1 MPPPTIESSSPPP
14 PPPTWKTRIAANWSN
29 TLRVVRRHAYFLG
42 PGIVASVAY
51 ADPGNWAT
59 DLQAGSEFGYS
70 LLFIVLLTGAFAVF
84 IQILSCRVGVVTS
97 ADLARQCRMLIL
109 KEDRHG
115 NPTQRTLSHPKW
127 RRWGLLYPLYVI
139 AEGAIVAT
147 ELAELTGS
155 AIALNL
161 LFPALP
167 LWAGILIT
175 SVDVILILFLY
186 KPPPNGSFRLLEGLI
201 AILVFIVLACFI
213 VLLVRIKPDW
223 PEVFHGYLPSH
234 HVVQSGAL
242 YVSVG
247 ILGATVMPHA
257 IILGSHFASIDRLP
271 SIDAP
276 LPPPGHHQQHDV
288 PMRESGLP
296 EQSRWEIIG
305 ASFSRLLRPKPET
318 KAEVIRLSRVIR
330 SLISQRT
337 GTAHNDQ
344 DEQNDPDSVHEPH
357 RSSAAVGTRL
367 TPDDLPPRT
376 LESIRIHIQ
385 HASVDIGM
393 SLVSFAIV
401 INSAILIVAA
411 AAFYYT
417 QDNGGGSGQVVV
429 ASLYDAFY
437 LLKERL
443 GSLAAVLFA
452 VALLAAGQSASIT
465 VTLAGQL
472 VSEGF
477 INWKT
482 DPFLRRVV
490 TRLVAIVPSLT
501 VSLAVGKEGLDEM
514 LVASQV
520 ALSIALPFVL
530 LPLIIVT
537 GSKARMTAHEDNP
550 DAETERERE
559 VEGRRSCESVAAS
572 STRSS
577 VRRASVDGVERSNGD
592 QKRADADADGKVRSR
607 PAYTREPSTSLNLAV
622 MEMLPRQPSP
632 SLSQMEEEPS
642 GKKPITSS
650 LPPAH
655 TPTKTTTSTSA
666 HIDPHPP
673 LAAASSSLIRTTTSA
688 TITPRSEPS
697 PNNNLNNNSNS
708 NKVRSQCFASAWYVQ
723 VLAYAIFAVIVVA
736 DVYVLIT
743 TFMGES

>member
-1 MPPPTIESSSPPP
+1 MATSTPASEQQMESTPSLTFKQRICSHWRNTI
-14 PPPTWKTRIAANWSN
+14 
-29 TLRVVRRHAYFLG
+29 RVVRRHIYFLG

-59 DLQAGSEFGYS
+59 DLQAGSEFGYA
-70 LLFIVLLTGAFAVF
+70 LLFIVLLTGCFAVF
-84 IQILSCRVGVVTS
+84 IQILSCRVGVVTNT
-97 ADLARQCRMLIL
+97 DLARQCRMLIL
-109 KEDRHG
+109 KEDRLG
-115 NPTQRTLSHPKW
+115 NPTRHRISWPRL

-161 LFPALP
+161 LFPAIP

-186 KPPPNGSFRLLEGLI
+186 KPPPNGSFRLLEGMI
-201 AILVFIVLACFI
+201 AILVFVVLSCFI
-213 VLLVRIKPDW
+213 VLLVRIKPVW
-223 PEVFHGYLPSH
+223 QHVFRGYLPSH

-271 SIDAP
+271 SIGTK
-276 LPPPGHHQQHDV
+276 PGHYTSDHDDDSINQTPAV
-288 PMRESGLP
+288 AQDQTRWAVITSL
-296 EQSRWEIIG
+296 SRMFAPNPQI
-305 ASFSRLLRPKPET
+305 
-318 KAEVIRLSRVIR
+318 KAQVIRLSPVVR

-337 GTAHNDQ
+337 NPTPATVH
-344 DEQNDPDSVHEPH
+344 PDSESLS
-357 RSSAAVGTRL
+357 RSQRRNRF
-367 TPDDLPPRT
+367 TPDPLPPRT
-376 LESIRIHIQ
+376 LSNIRIHIK

-393 SLVSFAIV
+393 CLVSFAIV

-417 QDNGGGSGQVVV
+417 DTNNPAGSGQVIV

-437 LLKERL
+437 LLKDRL

-472 VSEGF
+472 VM
-477 INWKT
+477 
-482 DPFLRRVV
+482 
-490 TRLVAIVPSLT
+490 
-501 VSLAVGKEGLDEM
+501 GKDGLDEM

-537 GSKARMTAHEDNP
+537 GSKVRMTAVQLDTP
-550 DAETERERE
+550 QSGEREG
-559 VEGRRSCESVAAS
+559 EGEASVAS
-572 STRSS
+572 SVRSS
-577 VRRASVDGVERSNGD
+577 VERPRGEGMGAEEGGGKQRPGLN
-592 QKRADADADGKVRSR
+592 RDA
-607 PAYTREPSTSLNLAV
+607 STSVNLAV
-622 MEMLPRQPSP
+622 IETLPRQST
-632 SLSQMEEEPS
+632 SQPEERLGEQSKKTATTPQAEPVGETS
-642 GKKPITSS
+642 STEPQATNASAQTDEVTAGKK
-650 LPPAH
+650 
-655 TPTKTTTSTSA
+655 
-666 HIDPHPP
+666 
-673 LAAASSSLIRTTTSA
+673 
-688 TITPRSEPS
+688 
-697 PNNNLNNNSNS
+697 
-708 NKVRSQCFASAWYVQ
+708 SQCFASAWYVQ
-723 VLAYAIFAVIVVA
+723 VVAYAIFAVIVVA

-743 TFMGES
+743 TFMDT

>member
-1 MPPPTIESSSPPP
+1 MPPPTSTLPSPTPS
-14 PPPTWKTRIAANWSN
+14 PTWKARLASRWAT
-29 TLRVVRRHAYFLG
+29 TVRVVRRHIYFLG

-59 DLQAGSEFGYS
+59 DLQAGSEYGYS
-70 LLFIVLLTGAFAVF
+70 LLFIVLLTGIFAVF
-84 IQILSCRVGVVTS
+84 IQILSARVGVVTN

-115 NPTQRTLSHPKW
+115 SPTQRTVSHPKL
-127 RRWGLLYPLYVI
+127 RRWALLYPLYVI

-201 AILVFIVLACFI
+201 AILVFTVLSCFI
-213 VLLVRIKPDW
+213 VLLVRIKPYW
-223 PEVFHGYLPSH
+223 PDVFHGYLPSH

-271 SIDAP
+271 SLDAAP
-276 LPPPGHHQQHDV
+276 CTTTTSTSNVDTPREEAQQD
-288 PMRESGLP
+288 
-296 EQSRWEIIG
+296 QSRWEIISG
-305 ASFSRLLRPKPET
+305 ACSRLLRPKPET
-318 KAEVIRLSRVIR
+318 KAEVVRLSRVIR
-330 SLISQRT
+330 SLISHRT
-337 GTAHNDQ
+337 GTQ
-344 DEQNDPDSVHEPH
+344 DVDSESI
-357 RSSAAVGTRL
+357 RQSRRARFTS
-367 TPDDLPPRT
+367 DDLPPRT
-376 LESIRIHIQ
+376 LENIRIHLK

-417 QDNGGGSGQVVV
+417 ESGAGGSGQVVV

-477 INWKT
+477 INWRT
-482 DPFLRRVV
+482 DPFLRRIV

-501 VSLAVGKEGLDEM
+501 VSLAVGKDGLDEM

-537 GSKARMTAHEDNP
+537 GSKARMTAEEMDG
-550 DAETERERE
+550 TE
-559 VEGRRSCESVAAS
+559 VESMAS

-577 VRRASVDGVERSNGD
+577 IQAERTSREAAVQSPPALEDELDKGGVTH
-592 QKRADADADGKVRSR
+592 R
-607 PAYTREPSTSLNLAV
+607 PAFTREASTSASLALF
-622 MEMLPRQPSP
+622 EMLPRNHIQTDSSLRSDEPSKKPPTEQQHQQQLSQPQASSQSAS
-632 SLSQMEEEPS
+632 SLSGGQQQV
-642 GKKPITSS
+642 GKK
-650 LPPAH
+650 
-655 TPTKTTTSTSA
+655 
-666 HIDPHPP
+666 
-673 LAAASSSLIRTTTSA
+673 
-688 TITPRSEPS
+688 
-697 PNNNLNNNSNS
+697 
-708 NKVRSQCFASAWYVQ
+708 SQCFASAWYVQ
-723 VLAYAIFAVIVVA
+723 VVAYAIFAVIVVA

-743 TFMGES
+743 TFMGID

>member
-1 MPPPTIESSSPPP
+1 MPPPTIPPQPAMATSASPPS
-14 PPPTWKTRIAANWSN
+14 TATMLKQRMAACCAT
-29 TLRVVRRHAYFLG
+29 TLRVLRRHLYFVG

-70 LLFIVLLTGAFAVF
+70 LLFIVLLTGCFAVI
-84 IQILSCRVGVVTS
+84 IQILSCRLGVVTN

-109 KEDRHG
+109 KEDRLG
-115 NPTQRTLSHPKW
+115 NPTQQRVSHPKL
-127 RRWGLLYPLYVI
+127 RRWALLYPLYII
-139 AEGAIVAT
+139 AEGAIIAT

-175 SVDVILILFLY
+175 SVDVIIILFIY
-186 KPPPNGSFRLLEGLI
+186 KPPPNGSFRLLEALI
-201 AILVFIVLACFI
+201 AALVFTVLACFI
-213 VLLVRIKPDW
+213 VLLVRIDPHWPD
-223 PEVFHGYLPSH
+223 VFHGYLPSH

-257 IILGSHFASIDRLP
+257 IILGSHFAVIDRLP
-271 SIDAP
+271 NPDGSYATRDDES
-276 LPPPGHHQQHDV
+276 QHDRT
-288 PMRESGLP
+288 PDTSH
-296 EQSRWEIIG
+296 QSRWQLITG
-305 ASFSRLLRPKPET
+305 SLSRLLRPKTET
-318 KAEVIRLSRVIR
+318 KTETLRLTRVIR
-330 SLISQRT
+330 SLIQYRT
-337 GTAHNDQ
+337 GTTHDVETDSMREARRARFKPQ
-344 DEQNDPDSVHEPH
+344 DF
-357 RSSAAVGTRL
+357 
-367 TPDDLPPRT
+367 PPRT
-376 LESIRIHIQ
+376 LENIRIHIK

-411 AAFYYT
+411 AAFYYD
-417 QDNGGGSGQVVV
+417 QNGSGSGQVVV

-437 LLKERL
+437 LLKDRL

-477 INWKT
+477 INWRT

-501 VSLAVGKEGLDEM
+501 VSLAVGKDGLDEM

-530 LPLIIVT
+530 LPLILVT
-537 GSKARMTAHEDNP
+537 SSKPRMTAELAVEEHEM
-550 DAETERERE
+550 
-559 VEGRRSCESVAAS
+559 VASRAS
-572 STRSS
+572 SMRSS
-577 VRRASVDGVERSNGD
+577 V
-592 QKRADADADGKVRSR
+592 DADRTSADGQLSAVGEQGSASGVKAR
-607 PAYTREPSTSLNLAV
+607 PELSSTASESASLAVIQSLPLQQEPPTPDQDRKLPSTSQHQQ
-622 MEMLPRQPSP
+622 EQPVSTPTASP
-632 SLSQMEEEPS
+632 S
-642 GKKPITSS
+642 
-650 LPPAH
+650 
-655 TPTKTTTSTSA
+655 
-666 HIDPHPP
+666 DPLQPNSVAPQP
-673 LAAASSSLIRTTTSA
+673 LA
-688 TITPRSEPS
+688 S
-697 PNNNLNNNSNS
+697 PDKSH
-708 NKVRSQCFASAWYVQ
+708 CFASAWYVQ
-723 VLAYAIFAVIVVA
+723 AVLYAIFAVIVVA
-736 DVYVLIT
+736 DGYVLIT

>member
-1 MPPPTIESSSPPP
+1 MATTTATTPTPPS
-14 PPPTWKTRIAANWSN
+14 TWKQRIAARWVT

-70 LLFIVLLTGAFAVF
+70 LLFIVLLTGCFAVL
-84 IQILSCRVGVVTS
+84 IQILSCRVGVVTN

-115 NPTQRTLSHPKW
+115 NPTQLTISHPKL
-127 RRWGLLYPLYVI
+127 RRWALLYPLYVI

-175 SVDVILILFLY
+175 SVDVILILFIY
-186 KPPPNGSFRLLEGLI
+186 KPPPNGSFRLLEALI
-201 AILVFIVLACFI
+201 AALVFTVLACFI
-213 VLLVRIKPDW
+213 VLLVRIKPYW
-223 PEVFHGYLPSH
+223 PDVFHGYLPSY
-234 HVVQSGAL
+234 HVVSSGAL

-271 SIDAP
+271 NLDDRRTTSQTHPDDP
-276 LPPPGHHQQHDV
+276 DTPD
-288 PMRESGLP
+288 
-296 EQSRWEIIG
+296 QSQWQLITG
-305 ASFSRLLRPKPET
+305 SFSCLMRPKPET
-318 KAEVIRLSRVIR
+318 KAQVLRLTRIMR
-330 SLISQRT
+330 SLIHHRT
-337 GTAHNDQ
+337 GTHDV
-344 DEQNDPDSVHEPH
+344 DSDTEQNQPH
-357 RSSAAVGTRL
+357 RRNDTHRFIQ
-367 TPDDLPPRT
+367 DDLPPRT
-376 LESIRIHIQ
+376 LENIRIHIN

-417 QDNGGGSGQVVV
+417 PDGSGSAQVVV

-437 LLKERL
+437 LLKDRL

-477 INWKT
+477 INWRT

-490 TRLVAIVPSLT
+490 TRLVAVVPSLT
-501 VSLAVGKEGLDEM
+501 VSLAVGKDGLDEM

-530 LPLIIVT
+530 LPLILVS
-537 GSKARMTAHEDNP
+537 GSKARMTAHVADE
-550 DAETERERE
+550 AGALVVSSARSSAE
-559 VEGRRSCESVAAS
+559 VERRSDDELGEAAEE
-572 STRSS
+572 
-577 VRRASVDGVERSNGD
+577 VDAAGKARPVGLERN
-592 QKRADADADGKVRSR
+592 A
-607 PAYTREPSTSLNLAV
+607 
-622 MEMLPRQPSP
+622 
-632 SLSQMEEEPS
+632 
-642 GKKPITSS
+642 
-650 LPPAH
+650 
-655 TPTKTTTSTSA
+655 STSA
-666 HIDPHPP
+666 SLEVMQRLSREQEPEPETPGQEQKTP
-673 LAAASSSLIRTTTSA
+673 LATRSASATLQKHPVQEQQTASSSTAPVAPLPP
-688 TITPRSEPS
+688 ITAGSS
-697 PNNNLNNNSNS
+697 STQG
-708 NKVRSQCFASAWYVQ
+708 NKSQSFASAWYVQ
-723 VLAYAIFAVIVVA
+723 VVAYAIFAVIVIDRKSV
-736 DVYVLIT
+736 V
-743 TFMGES
+743 

>member
-1 MPPPTIESSSPPP
+1 MPPSTSTRSPLSEQLSTPPPTKPK
-14 PPPTWKTRIAANWSN
+14 WKARLASHWAT
-29 TLRVVRRHAYFLG
+29 TVRVVRRHVYFLG

-59 DLQAGSEFGYS
+59 DLQAGSEYGYS
-70 LLFIVLLTGAFAVF
+70 LLFIVLLTGIFAVF
-84 IQILSCRVGVVTS
+84 IQILSARVGVVTN

-115 NPTQRTLSHPKW
+115 SPTQRTVSHPKL
-127 RRWGLLYPLYVI
+127 RRWALLYPLYVI

-201 AILVFIVLACFI
+201 AILVFTVLSCFI
-213 VLLVRIKPDW
+213 VLLVRIKPYW
-223 PEVFHGYLPSH
+223 PDVFHGYLPSH

-271 SIDAP
+271 SLDAAP
-276 LPPPGHHQQHDV
+276 CTTNPTTDHDTLREAAQQD
-288 PMRESGLP
+288 
-296 EQSRWEIIG
+296 QSRWEIISS
-305 ASFSRLLRPKPET
+305 SFSRLLRPKPET
-318 KAEVIRLSRVIR
+318 KAEVVRLSRVIR
-330 SLISQRT
+330 SLISLRT
-337 GTAHNDQ
+337 GTQ
-344 DEQNDPDSVHEPH
+344 DVDSESI
-357 RSSAAVGTRL
+357 RQSRRARF

-376 LESIRIHIQ
+376 LENIRIHLK

-417 QDNGGGSGQVVV
+417 ESGAGGSGQVVV

-437 LLKERL
+437 LLKDRL
-443 GSLAAVLFA
+443 GSLAAILFA

-477 INWKT
+477 INWRT
-482 DPFLRRVV
+482 DPFLRRIV

-501 VSLAVGKEGLDEM
+501 VSLAVGKDGLDEM

-537 GSKARMTAHEDNP
+537 GSKARMTAEEMDR
-550 DAETERERE
+550 AE
-559 VEGRRSCESVAAS
+559 VESSAS
-572 STRSS
+572 SIRSS
-577 VRRASVDGVERSNGD
+577 IQAERTSGE
-592 QKRADADADGKVRSR
+592 AAVRSPPRLEDMSDTDGITHR
-607 PAYTREPSTSLNLAV
+607 PTFTRDASTCASLALV
-622 MEMLPRQPSP
+622 EMLPRNHTQPDSSAPSDEPSKKSP
-632 SLSQMEEEPS
+632 PEENQQQQQQQLSQS
-642 GKKPITSS
+642 QQS
-650 LPPAH
+650 
-655 TPTKTTTSTSA
+655 
-666 HIDPHPP
+666 P
-673 LAAASSSLIRTTTSA
+673 LAASS
-688 TITPRSEPS
+688 PS
-697 PNNNLNNNSNS
+697 GGERQVG
-708 NKVRSQCFASAWYVQ
+708 KKSQCFASAWYVQ
-723 VLAYAIFAVIVVA
+723 VVAYAIFAVIVVA

-743 TFMGES
+743 TFMGID

>member
-1 MPPPTIESSSPPP
+1 MPPLQSLPQPGMATPSPR
-14 PPPTWKTRIAANWSN
+14 TWKQRMAARWAT
-29 TLRVVRRHAYFLG
+29 TLRVVRRHVYFLG

-59 DLQAGSEFGYS
+59 DLQAGSEYGYS
-70 LLFIVLLTGAFAVF
+70 LLFIVLLTGCFAVF
-84 IQILSCRVGVVTS
+84 IQILSCRLGVVTN

-115 NPTQRTLSHPKW
+115 IPTQHRISYPKL
-127 RRWGLLYPLYVI
+127 RRWALLYPLYVV

-175 SVDVILILFLY
+175 SVDVLIILFIY
-186 KPPPNGSFRLLEGLI
+186 KPPPNGSFRLLEALI
-201 AILVFIVLACFI
+201 AALVFTVLACFI
-213 VLLVRIKPDW
+213 VLLVRIKPHW
-223 PEVFHGYLPSH
+223 PDVFHGYLPSH
-234 HVVQSGAL
+234 HVVDSGAL

-271 SIDAP
+271 NLDGQRTTSQAELD
-276 LPPPGHHQQHDV
+276 HQPDT
-288 PMRESGLP
+288 PD
-296 EQSRWEIIG
+296 QSRWQLITG
-305 ASFSRLLRPKPET
+305 SFSRLLRAKPET
-318 KAEVIRLSRVIR
+318 KTEMLSLTRIVR
-330 SLISQRT
+330 SLIHHRT
-337 GTAHNDQ
+337 GTHDA
-344 DEQNDPDSVHEPH
+344 DPDTELNHPH
-357 RSSAAVGTRL
+357 RRSRTQHVQ
-367 TPDDLPPRT
+367 PDDLPLRT
-376 LESIRIHIQ
+376 LDNIRIHIK

-417 QDNGGGSGQVVV
+417 PDGRGSGKVVV

-437 LLKERL
+437 LLKDRL

-477 INWKT
+477 INWRT

-490 TRLVAIVPSLT
+490 TRLVAIVPSLA
-501 VSLAVGKEGLDEM
+501 VSLAVGKDGLDEM

-530 LPLIIVT
+530 LPLILVT
-537 GSKARMTAHEDNP
+537 GNKARMTAHVADEP
-550 DAETERERE
+550 AA
-559 VEGRRSCESVAAS
+559 SVA
-572 STRSS
+572 SS
-577 VRRASVDGVERSNGD
+577 VRSSGEVERRSEEELAEVAGDAEASKARPVLHTTASTSASLAVVQSLPCEHEPETPGQD
-592 QKRADADADGKVRSR
+592 QKASLKQQQPTQES
-607 PAYTREPSTSLNLAV
+607 PSTAAA
-622 MEMLPRQPSP
+622 
-632 SLSQMEEEPS
+632 
-642 GKKPITSS
+642 TATA
-650 LPPAH
+650 PA
-655 TPTKTTTSTSA
+655 PTATATSTSMQG
-666 HIDPHPP
+666 
-673 LAAASSSLIRTTTSA
+673 SK
-688 TITPRSEPS
+688 S
-697 PNNNLNNNSNS
+697 PT
-708 NKVRSQCFASAWYVQ
+708 FASAWYVQ
-723 VLAYAIFAVIVVA
+723 VVAYAIFGVIVVA

-743 TFMGES
+743 TFMGDD

>member
-1 MPPPTIESSSPPP
+1 MPPSLSSTVGDDLPTPAAAS
-14 PPPTWKTRIAANWSN
+14 TWKTRLAHHWAN
-29 TLRVVRRHAYFLG
+29 TVRVVRRHAYFVG

-70 LLFIVLLTGAFAVF
+70 LLFIVLLTGIFAVF
-84 IQILSCRVGVVTS
+84 IQILSCRVGVVTN

-127 RRWGLLYPLYVI
+127 RRWALLYPLYVI

-175 SVDVILILFLY
+175 SVDVILILFVY
-186 KPPPNGSFRLLEGLI
+186 KPPPNGSFRLLEALI
-201 AILVFIVLACFI
+201 AVLVFVVLACFI
-213 VLLVRIKPDW
+213 VLLVRIRPSWPD
-223 PEVFHGYLPSH
+223 VFHGYLPSH

-271 SIDAP
+271 SLDS
-276 LPPPGHHQQHDV
+276 PPRNSNSSEVERNEAQ
-288 PMRESGLP
+288 P
-296 EQSRWEIIG
+296 EQSRWELIG
-305 ASFSRLLRPKPET
+305 ASFRRLMRPKPET
-318 KAEVIRLSRVIR
+318 KAEVVRLSRVIR

-337 GTAHNDQ
+337 GTEDL
-344 DEQNDPDSVHEPH
+344 DSE
-357 RSSAAVGTRL
+357 SAVRRRGTGPT
-367 TPDDLPPRT
+367 TPDNLPPRT
-376 LESIRIHIQ
+376 LESIRIHIN
-385 HASVDIGM
+385 HASVDIGI
-393 SLVSFAIV
+393 SLVGFAIV

-411 AAFYYT
+411 AAFYYPI
-417 QDNGGGSGQVVV
+417 DNSRQQVIV

-437 LLKERL
+437 LLRDRL

-490 TRLVAIVPSLT
+490 TRLVAVVPSLT

-530 LPLIIVT
+530 LPLILVT
-537 GSKARMTAHEDNP
+537 GSKARMSVVEEEPANVESAVSSRRSSN
-550 DAETERERE
+550 DAAAGDRGQERE
-559 VEGRRSCESVAAS
+559 VEVEEGKGGVARRPCF
-572 STRSS
+572 
-577 VRRASVDGVERSNGD
+577 
-592 QKRADADADGKVRSR
+592 
-607 PAYTREPSTSLNLAV
+607 TREATTSASLAV
-622 MEMLPRQPSP
+622 IELLPRQQQDATPSQEQ
-632 SLSQMEEEPS
+632 SKKVTSNEPRQ
-642 GKKPITSS
+642 PA
-650 LPPAH
+650 PPAPA
-655 TPTKTTTSTSA
+655 TATATAEAATSTSKS
-666 HIDPHPP
+666 H
-673 LAAASSSLIRTTTSA
+673 
-688 TITPRSEPS
+688 
-697 PNNNLNNNSNS
+697 
-708 NKVRSQCFASAWYVQ
+708 CFASAWYVQ
-723 VLAYAIFAVIVVA
+723 AVAYAIFGVIVVA
-736 DVYVLIT
+736 DVYVLVT
-743 TFMGES
+743 TFMGVD

>member
-1 MPPPTIESSSPPP
+1 M
-14 PPPTWKTRIAANWSN
+14 AAYWTN
-29 TLRVVRRHAYFLG
+29 TVRVVRRHAYFVG

-59 DLQAGSEFGYS
+59 DLQAGSQFGYS
-70 LLFIVLLTGAFAVF
+70 LLFIVLLTGIFAVF
-84 IQILSCRVGVVTS
+84 IQILSCRLGIVTN

-109 KEDRHG
+109 NEDRHG
-115 NPTQRTLSHPKW
+115 TPPHQPVSHPKW
-127 RRWGLLYPLYVI
+127 RRWGLLYPLYAI

-167 LWAGILIT
+167 LWAGILVT
-175 SVDVILILFLY
+175 SVDVILILFIY
-186 KPPPNGSFRLLEGLI
+186 RPPPNGSFRLLE
-201 AILVFIVLACFI
+201 AIVSVLVFVVLSCFI
-213 VLLVRIKPDW
+213 VLLVRIKPRW
-223 PEVFHGYLPSH
+223 PDVFHGYLPSH

-271 SIDAP
+271 GLDTDEPSFVSPAP
-276 LPPPGHHQQHDV
+276 QGTPQAPQQVHSTWALV
-288 PMRESGLP
+288 R
-296 EQSRWEIIG
+296 Q
-305 ASFSRLLRPKPET
+305 SFSRTFSQKSHA
-318 KAEVIRLSRVIR
+318 KSEVIRLSRVVR
-330 SLISQRT
+330 SLIQHRT
-337 GTAHNDQ
+337 NPHHTDADDGA
-344 DEQNDPDSVHEPH
+344 ESLDSVTPRRCG
-357 RSSAAVGTRL
+357 RSRYHDPAQKN
-367 TPDDLPPRT
+367 LPPRT
-376 LESIRIHIQ
+376 LDSIRIHLK

-417 QDNGGGSGQVVV
+417 DSRTGPGQVVV

-437 LLKERL
+437 LLKQRL

-477 INWKT
+477 INWRT
-482 DPFLRRVV
+482 DPFIRRLI
-490 TRLVAIVPSLT
+490 TRLVAVIPSLA

-530 LPLIIVT
+530 LPLILVT
-537 GSKARMTAHEDNP
+537 GNKARMTAKEAP
-550 DAETERERE
+550 AVSVRSE
-559 VEGRRSCESVAAS
+559 VASAAS

-577 VRRASVDGVERSNGD
+577 AQIERPSP
-592 QKRADADADGKVRSR
+592 RADDIIVGEQDT
-607 PAYTREPSTSLNLAV
+607 PASESQALKTPLEPQPELALTNT
-622 MEMLPRQPSP
+622 LPRHPVDAQTQTQQQAHEQTPQAESKAACFANKWYIQAP
-632 SLSQMEEEPS
+632 AFAIF
-642 GKKPITSS
+642 GVVSS
-650 LPPAH
+650 
-655 TPTKTTTSTSA
+655 
-666 HIDPHPP
+666 
-673 LAAASSSLIRTTTSA
+673 RTTHSPTV
-688 TITPRSEPS
+688 PRSEVERK
-697 PNNNLNNNSNS
+697 LTL
-708 NKVRSQCFASAWYVQ
+708 F
-723 VLAYAIFAVIVVA
+723 LAFAVWQIVVA
-736 DVYVLIT
+736 DVYVLVT
-743 TFMGES
+743 TFGGLD

>member
-1 MPPPTIESSSPPP
+1 MTTCSPPS
-14 PPPTWKTRIAANWSN
+14 TWKQRTADRWAT
-29 TLRVVRRHAYFLG
+29 TLRVIRRHVYFLG

-70 LLFIVLLTGAFAVF
+70 LLFIVLLTGCFAVF
-84 IQILSCRVGVVTS
+84 IQILSTRVGVVTN

-115 NPTQRTLSHPKW
+115 NPTQHSISHPKL
-127 RRWGLLYPLYVI
+127 RRWALLYPLYFV

-175 SVDVILILFLY
+175 SVDVIIILFIY
-186 KPPPNGSFRLLEGLI
+186 KPPPNGSFRLLEAVI
-201 AILVFIVLACFI
+201 AALVFTVLACFI
-213 VLLVRIKPDW
+213 VLLVRIKPYW
-223 PEVFHGYLPSH
+223 PAVFHGYLPSH

-271 SIDAP
+271 SLD
-276 LPPPGHHQQHDV
+276 GHDDVAVASQQGNELD
-288 PMRESGLP
+288 RQDGP
-296 EQSRWEIIG
+296 EQSRWQLISG
-305 ASFSRLLRPKPET
+305 SLSRLLRPKPET
-318 KAEVIRLSRVIR
+318 KTEMLRLTRVFK
-330 SLISQRT
+330 SLLHHRT
-337 GTAHNDQ
+337 GMHDVEAD
-344 DEQNDPDSVHEPH
+344 DSIQ
-357 RSSAAVGTRL
+357 SSLGRTGAQRYPT
-367 TPDDLPPRT
+367 DDLPPRT
-376 LESIRIHIQ
+376 LENIRIHLK
-385 HASVDIGM
+385 HASFDIGM

-401 INSAILIVAA
+401 INSSILIVAA

-417 QDNGGGSGQVVV
+417 PNGTNGSGSVVV

-437 LLKERL
+437 LLKDRV

-477 INWKT
+477 INWRT

-501 VSLAVGKEGLDEM
+501 VSLAVGKDGLDEM

-530 LPLIIVT
+530 LPLILVT
-537 GSKARMTAHEDNP
+537 GSKARMTVTVAEEGED
-550 DAETERERE
+550 A
-559 VEGRRSCESVAAS
+559 RSDAS
-572 STRSS
+572 STRS
-577 VRRASVDGVERSNGD
+577 RASRTSEE
-592 QKRADADADGKVRSR
+592 QADEQAGKAR
-607 PAYTREPSTSLNLAV
+607 PTMCRDVGTSASLAV
-622 MEMLPRQPSP
+622 MEMLPREGMGSP
-632 SLSQMEEEPS
+632 GEDQ
-642 GKKPITSS
+642 K
-650 LPPAH
+650 
-655 TPTKTTTSTSA
+655 
-666 HIDPHPP
+666 
-673 LAAASSSLIRTTTSA
+673 ASSSTPAVEPSTSPAMQPQSASSSPATAPTTEE
-688 TITPRSEPS
+688 PRS
-697 PNNNLNNNSNS
+697 NSRKS
-708 NKVRSQCFASAWYVQ
+708 ASFASAWYVQ
-723 VLAYAIFAVIVVA
+723 VVAYAIFGVIVVA

-743 TFMGES
+743 TFAGLD

>member
-1 MPPPTIESSSPPP
+1 MADRWAT
-14 PPPTWKTRIAANWSN
+14 
-29 TLRVVRRHAYFLG
+29 TLRVVRRHVYFLG

-70 LLFIVLLTGAFAVF
+70 LLFIVLLTGCFAVF
-84 IQILSCRVGVVTS
+84 IQVLSCRLGVVTN

-109 KEDRHG
+109 KEDRYG
-115 NPTQRTLSHPKW
+115 NPTQRRISHPKW
-127 RRWGLLYPLYVI
+127 RRWALLYPLYVI

-175 SVDVILILFLY
+175 SVDVILILFIY
-186 KPPPNGSFRLLEGLI
+186 KPPPNGSFRLLEALI
-201 AILVFIVLACFI
+201 AALVFTVLACFI
-213 VLLVRIKPDW
+213 VLLVRIKPHW
-223 PEVFHGYLPSH
+223 PDVFHGYLPSH
-234 HVVQSGAL
+234 HVVESGAL

-271 SIDAP
+271 NLDDSRTDTEMDQEHAS
-276 LPPPGHHQQHDV
+276 PG
-288 PMRESGLP
+288 
-296 EQSRWEIIG
+296 QSRWQLITG
-305 ASFSRLLRPKPET
+305 SFSRLLHPKPET
-318 KAEVIRLSRVIR
+318 KAEVLRLTRIVR
-330 SLISQRT
+330 SLIHHRT
-337 GTAHNDQ
+337 GAHDVGS
-344 DEQNDPDSVHEPH
+344 DTEQNQPHSRSDAQPFKPDEF
-357 RSSAAVGTRL
+357 
-367 TPDDLPPRT
+367 PPRT
-376 LESIRIHIQ
+376 LENIRIHIK
-385 HASVDIGM
+385 HASIDIAV

-417 QDNGGGSGQVVV
+417 PDGSGSGQVVV

-437 LLKERL
+437 LLKDRL

-477 INWKT
+477 INWRT
-482 DPFLRRVV
+482 DPFLRRLV

-501 VSLAVGKEGLDEM
+501 VSLAVGKNGLDEM

-530 LPLIIVT
+530 LPLILVT
-537 GSKARMTAHEDNP
+537 GSKVRMTALVADETDASVASSARSSGEVETRSVDELGEVTD
-550 DAETERERE
+550 DAEATSKARPVGLERN
-559 VEGRRSCESVAAS
+559 A
-572 STRSS
+572 
-577 VRRASVDGVERSNGD
+577 
-592 QKRADADADGKVRSR
+592 
-607 PAYTREPSTSLNLAV
+607 
-622 MEMLPRQPSP
+622 
-632 SLSQMEEEPS
+632 
-642 GKKPITSS
+642 
-650 LPPAH
+650 
-655 TPTKTTTSTSA
+655 STSA
-666 HIDPHPP
+666 S
-673 LAAASSSLIRTTTSA
+673 LAAIERLSRDQQPEPETPGQDQKKPLGATSASEVQQKQPVPERQTASSSSSTAAVTAPPPPTTTTA
-688 TITPRSEPS
+688 TLPSSEANKS
-697 PNNNLNNNSNS
+697 PN
-708 NKVRSQCFASAWYVQ
+708 FASAWYVQ
-723 VLAYAIFAVIVVA
+723 VVAYAIFAVVSTISPSLCH
-736 DVYVLIT
+736 VLVND
-743 TFMGES
+743 F